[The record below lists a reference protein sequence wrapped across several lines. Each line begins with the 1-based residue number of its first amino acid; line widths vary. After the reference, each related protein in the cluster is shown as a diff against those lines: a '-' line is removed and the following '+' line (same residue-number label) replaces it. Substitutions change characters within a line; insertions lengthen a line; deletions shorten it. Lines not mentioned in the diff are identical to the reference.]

1 MKNLELL
8 RKELERN
15 FLGNDVNIILNGDI
29 DYFLKIKNVNFLL
42 NELKLIISDDK
53 QNQISICLDEVGD
66 IIVNDKV
73 IDIEFNYSEYIK
85 LYV

>member
-29 DYFLKIKNVNFLL
+29 DYFLKIKNIKFLL
-42 NELKLIISDDK
+42 NQVNLILSDDK
-53 QNQISICLDEVGD
+53 QNQISICLDEIGD
-66 IIVNDKV
+66 ITVNEKV
-73 IDIEFNYSEYIK
+73 IDIQFNYSEQIKIYI
-85 LYV
+85 